1 MDLETQPIYSINQDL
16 KQSHVYSMKLNESG
30 GTNKHLEGEASM
42 VTVEADSDAKRL
54 IGRRF
59 IDVSVQ
65 SDIRLW
71 PLKIISGPNAK
82 LMIVVNYNGEE
93 KRFTAKKYPFKDPYA
108 DELERMMKKLEHVCT
123 PILAEVYLAVCADM
137 HIGQ

>member
-1 MDLETQPIYSINQDL
+1 MIAS
-16 KQSHVYSMKLNESG
+16 ESLTREG
-30 GTNKHLEGEASM
+30 APNKHLEGEASM

-65 SDIRLW
+65 SGIRFGLSRSF
-71 PLKIISGPNAK
+71 SGPNDK

-93 KRFTAKKYPFKDPYA
+93 KRFTAKKYPFKDPCKDA
-108 DELERMMKKLEHVCT
+108 
-123 PILAEVYLAVCADM
+123 
-137 HIGQ
+137 

>member
-1 MDLETQPIYSINQDL
+1 MISSESLTREGAPN
-16 KQSHVYSMKLNESG
+16 KQ
-30 GTNKHLEGEASM
+30 LEGEAST

-71 PLKIISGPNAK
+71 PFKIISGPNDK

-93 KRFTAKKYPFKDPYA
+93 KRFTAKKYPFKDPCKDA
-108 DELERMMKKLEHVCT
+108 
-123 PILAEVYLAVCADM
+123 
-137 HIGQ
+137 

>member
-1 MDLETQPIYSINQDL
+1 
-16 KQSHVYSMKLNESG
+16 
-30 GTNKHLEGEASM
+30 M

-71 PLKIISGPNAK
+71 PFKIISGPNDK
-82 LMIVVNYNGEE
+82 LMIVVNY
-93 KRFTAKKYPFKDPYA
+93 KRGREAFY
-108 DELERMMKKLEHVCT
+108 C
-123 PILAEVYLAVCADM
+123 
-137 HIGQ
+137 

>member
-1 MDLETQPIYSINQDL
+1 MISSESLTREGAPNQ
-16 KQSHVYSMKLNESG
+16 
-30 GTNKHLEGEASM
+30 HLEGEASM

-59 IDVSVQ
+59 LDVSVQ

-71 PLKIISGPNAK
+71 PFKIISGPNDK

-93 KRFTAKKYPFKDPYA
+93 KRFTAKKYPFKDPCKDA
-108 DELERMMKKLEHVCT
+108 
-123 PILAEVYLAVCADM
+123 
-137 HIGQ
+137 